1 VAALKQ
7 TGSFMTSPASEV
19 GNKQNATVVGYKGR
33 CTLSVKL
40 SEFSVTSYLTDKLS
54 KLLSFDRL

>member
-1 VAALKQ
+1 
-7 TGSFMTSPASEV
+7 MTSPASEV